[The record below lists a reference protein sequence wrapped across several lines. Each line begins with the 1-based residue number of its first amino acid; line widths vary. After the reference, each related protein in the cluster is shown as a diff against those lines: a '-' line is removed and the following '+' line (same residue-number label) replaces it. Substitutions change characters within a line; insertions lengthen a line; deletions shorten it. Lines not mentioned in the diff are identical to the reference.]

1 MIWLSAVSKEIPI
14 VENVRPG
21 DSEGQIE
28 LQMEGLPEAYS
39 VDLRRQPDIQVQL
52 RGLSSRLDRVSAAD
66 IIAKVDLSN
75 ADFAQEVQDLPLRVS
90 CRSRFHCWRN
100 GVRLLEHSPDRIEV
114 RIGKT
119 ISRSFEI
126 DVLVDEE
133 PGSGYNIRRTN
144 VTPNRVVVHGA
155 ESAVD
160 RIESVVVA
168 LQGVGNMTRS
178 RTFGALPIKA
188 LDIHDQEVAV
198 SIEPNVVESVDLRIQ
213 QQGTDA
219 YIVADYTGVIADG
232 YRVVGVE
239 VDPTRVGLVGPRD
252 LVQSL
257 RSGLEASV
265 DISGIT
271 ADLVQSVLID
281 LPEGVE
287 VVDAP
292 ESGAAVTVTI
302 RVMPLQE
309 TRSVELDLRAV
320 GLDER
325 YEATILPQRVRV
337 LLGGPQPV
345 LDAIEEGGIDAF
357 VDLAKLG
364 VGTHN
369 LRPQLELPDSTR
381 EISISPERVDVDI
394 ISKVDAG
401 RFDLPGSEQ
410 DNATAAP

>member
-1 MIWLSAVSKEIPI
+1 MKNREA
-14 VENVRPG
+14 
-21 DSEGQIE
+21 DS
-28 LQMEGLPEAYS
+28 
-39 VDLRRQPDIQVQL
+39 V
-52 RGLSSRLDRVSAAD
+52 
-66 IIAKVDLSN
+66 
-75 ADFAQEVQDLPLRVS
+75 F
-90 CRSRFHCWRN
+90 
-100 GVRLLEHSPDRIEV
+100 
-114 RIGKT
+114 
-119 ISRSFEI
+119 
-126 DVLVDEE
+126 DV
-133 PGSGYNIRRTN
+133 PMFS
-144 VTPNRVVVHGA
+144 PNRVVVRGA

-178 RTFGALPIKA
+178 RTFGPLAIRA
-188 LDIHDQEVAV
+188 LDIHEQEVSV
-198 SIEPNVVESVDLRIQ
+198 SIEPSQVESVDLRIQ

-219 YIVADYTGVIADG
+219 YIVADYSGVIADG

-257 RSGLEASV
+257 RSGLKASV

-287 VVDAP
+287 IVDAP

-309 TRSVELDLRAV
+309 TRSVELELRAE

-325 YEATILPQRVRV
+325 YEATILPQSVRV

-345 LDAIEEGGIDAF
+345 LDAIEDGAIDAF
-357 VDLAKLG
+357 VDLSDLG
-364 VGTHN
+364 IGTHH

-381 EISISPERVDVDI
+381 EISVSPERVDVDI
-394 ISKVDAG
+394 VNLNEADRYS
-401 RFDLPGSEQ
+401 LPGTGQ
-410 DNATAAP
+410 DDATTAP